1 MHYMPAHMYFDMENL
16 LNSGFDIVGLRG
28 LDNLVPHY
36 IFTKMADYGTRDT
49 KSFTD
54 IVKCQQKD
62 TKTISKLCEHG
73 YKGFDMDVEKNILFG
88 R

>member
-1 MHYMPAHMYFDMENL
+1 MNT
-16 LNSGFDIVGLRG
+16 GFELVGLRG

-36 IFTKMADYGTRDT
+36 IFTKMAEYSWNNT
-49 KSFTD
+49 KAFTD
-54 IVKCQQKD
+54 VKKCVCTD
-62 TKTISKLCEHG
+62 TRTISMLCEHG